1 VRSAVFVSDGVYAG
15 AMLGSEDVDWLTR
28 YLQRALLHDAAG
40 VQRPEGGRLLSAGLQ
55 HVDGQQ

>member
-1 VRSAVFVSDGVYAG
+1 
-15 AMLGSEDVDWLTR
+15 MLGSEDVDWLAR